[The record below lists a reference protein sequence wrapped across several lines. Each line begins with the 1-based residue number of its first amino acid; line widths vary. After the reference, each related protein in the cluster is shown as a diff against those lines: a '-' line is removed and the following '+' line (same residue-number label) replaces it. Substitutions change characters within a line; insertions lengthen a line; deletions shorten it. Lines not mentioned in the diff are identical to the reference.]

1 VSLRERM
8 KKRLLT
14 IAGCVVLVGVALGGW
29 AYYSLSHFSI
39 PVTPAQT
46 EAMQIAFKGSL
57 GEVMFGNV
65 QPQPQAIRE
74 GTGLDALLA
83 STPAPQGEGLISA
96 YQKDPAKF
104 KRYAQL
110 FDTALNAGRVGQFIQ
125 ANRSSFSLPL
135 STSALA
141 LRDEGL
147 DAWGHPYC
155 ITATKTGLA
164 VVSGGAQSV
173 SFDCNKQNIPTKE
186 IVAATRKIFQTTSGH
201 VVVLVGDR
209 DVPKAR

>member
-1 VSLRERM
+1 M

-14 IAGCVVLVGVALGGW
+14 VAGCVILVGVALGGW
-29 AYYSLSHFSI
+29 AYYSLAHFSI

-65 QPQPQAIRE
+65 QPQTQAIRV
-74 GTGLDALLA
+74 GRGLDALLA
-83 STPAPQGEGLISA
+83 STPPPQGEGLISA

-104 KRYAQL
+104 KKYAQL
-110 FDTALNAGRVGQFIQ
+110 FDTAVNAKRVAQFIQ
-125 ANRSSFSLPL
+125 ANRSGYNLPL

-141 LRDEGL
+141 LDERL

-155 ITATKTGLA
+155 VTATRTGLA
-164 VVSGGAQSV
+164 VVSGGAQSA
-173 SFDCNKQNIPTKE
+173 SFDCSKQNIPTKE
-186 IVAATRKIFQTTSGH
+186 IVAATRQIFQTTSGH

-209 DVPKAR
+209 DVPNGK